1 MCRSI
6 KQFCLVLSSASIII
20 ANCFCVS
27 SSAQNQSPPKVT
39 PGPII
44 QTTIGA
50 PPEKPD
56 ILNPLTDE
64 ERHLDPR
71 QLLLNQPDFV
81 ADVSFFA
88 ADYVA
93 GKAIGGTKFDEHV
106 VVKGQRF
113 REESPFWIFVGEI
126 GKSAVRLYPAGKLF
140 DDMVSSRGQ
149 APASGVT
156 YPKLLA
162 ADPEVS
168 FTALGT
174 VQIAD
179 HKCIKIEAA
188 WKDSPAKINYYV
200 DEDLRNFVVAS
211 QLVGAARHVMQNF
224 HNISFDVDDKLVEV
238 PSDFSPIQRDR
249 WTKVETAKVTYKGK
263 ASTSFGVF
271 RSPNG
276 ELFIWIQD
284 AYYAWDYLYRPEKS
298 TVEVAFQG
306 LLVNRA
312 GEFIWKTPETE
323 AFSLPTYRIADS
335 RAHAEKV
342 TVKGNSISFHSFS
355 YARDNATIEVT
366 W

>member
-1 MCRSI
+1 MYRST
-6 KQFCLVLSSASIII
+6 KQFCLVLSSMAIII
-20 ANCFCVS
+20 ANCFCGS
-27 SSAQNQSPPKVT
+27 SSAQNQSPPKT
-39 PGPII
+39 TQGPIV

-56 ILNPLTDE
+56 ILNPLSDE

-71 QLLLNQPDFV
+71 QLLLNQPDFA

-93 GKAIGGTKFDEHV
+93 GKAIGGMKFDEHI

-140 DDMVSSRGQ
+140 DDMVGTRGQ

-162 ADPEVS
+162 ADQEVS

-179 HKCIKIEAA
+179 HKCIKIEAVR
-188 WKDSPAKINYYV
+188 KDSPGKINYYV
-200 DEDLRNFVVAS
+200 DKDLRNFVVAS

-249 WTKVETAKVTYKGK
+249 WTKVDTAKVTYKGK
-263 ASTSFGVF
+263 ASSSFGVF

-284 AYYAWDYLYRPEKS
+284 AYYPWEYLYRPEKS

-312 GEFIWKTPETE
+312 GEFIWKTTETE

-335 RAHAEKV
+335 RTHAEKV

-355 YARDNATIEVT
+355 YARDNATIEVS